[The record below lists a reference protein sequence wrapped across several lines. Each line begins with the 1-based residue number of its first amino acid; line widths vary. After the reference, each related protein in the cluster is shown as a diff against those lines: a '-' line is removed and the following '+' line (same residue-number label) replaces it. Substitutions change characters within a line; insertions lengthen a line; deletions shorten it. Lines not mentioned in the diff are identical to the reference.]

1 MSNENQTKIDSLLGR
16 ALRDKEF
23 RQQLIDNPAEAA
35 ADADLSQDELQMIS
49 GGLTLINNRINPVA
63 FCTEKSCN
71 EGGALRAG
79 SLQSLQA
86 IQSVRGLNARF
97 TR

>member
-23 RQQLIDNPAEAA
+23 RQQLIENPAGAA
-35 ADADLSQDELQMIS
+35 ADADLSADELQMIA
-49 GGLTLINNRINPVA
+49 GGLTLIRNRINPIA

-71 EGGALRAG
+71 EGGGAVALRP
-79 SLQSLQA
+79 SLPSLPA
-86 IQSVRGLNARF
+86 SLTDRLTRF
-97 TR
+97 